1 MRTLEHRGQK
11 IICQY
16 INDNFGR
23 ILAKKN
29 IKYSILPVFSDNYI
43 VYKCIVDGVVK
54 YEMEDLQDSYVYITS
69 QVPED
74 GWMLYITL
82 YYMEN
87 VKHQDLK
94 CALIIYA
101 L

>member
-1 MRTLEHRGQK
+1 MKTLEHRGQK

-16 INDNFGR
+16 IDDNFGR

-54 YEMEDLQDSYVYITS
+54 YEMEDLQDSYVYIT
-69 QVPED
+69 
-74 GWMLYITL
+74 L

>member
-74 GWMLYITL
+74 GWDALYNTVL
-82 YYMEN
+82 HGEC
-87 VKHQDLK
+87 KTSRLK
-94 CALIIYA
+94 MCIYA